1 MIDAKEL
8 HDYILKNHIKM
19 SDTEIQLMIENLDYA
34 GSGKI
39 NYTEFLAAT
48 IDTLTFINDSKLQS
62 IFSIFD
68 TSNRGIISAD
78 DLHDAF

>member
-8 HDYILKNHIKM
+8 HDYILKNHIQM
-19 SDTEIQLMIENLDYA
+19 SDTEIQSMIENLDYA

-48 IDTLTFINDSKLQS
+48 IDT
-62 IFSIFD
+62 
-68 TSNRGIISAD
+68 
-78 DLHDAF
+78 